1 MLGFTVLGSSVLDVS
16 ILSPPVPQLLGI
28 AAFGALGAAIATP
41 TKRWW
46 THALPILILGSAGAL
61 AAASYVVD
69 LERRVHSTFPHSF
82 YVWAWLPLFALA
94 VTAASWGRTR
104 VWQRAVRVTS
114 VVLLTA
120 FAGTLVNLHYGYLPD
135 VRALLGQ
142 PEPEQIPRGE
152 LGSRGLARRKQG
164 ALVELDVPATR
175 SRFHHR
181 PAMVWLPPAWFHG
194 HVALPVIVLLSGTP
208 GRPEDLVRA
217 GAVDAVAER
226 YASLHRGRA
235 PIIVLPDDNGS
246 FFGDTECVNG
256 PLGHAETYLTVDV
269 PTFVHK
275 RFGATI
281 DPDQWAI
288 GGISEGGTCAL
299 VLALRHPDVYRHV
312 LDISGDP
319 YPNVGVGPNG
329 ETRATQHL
337 YGGDASQWAAHN
349 PISLMESHPFPGDS
363 AWFAAGAQDSSHLR
377 AAHMLAA
384 AAKRACI
391 TTIFTSSPGGHSFM
405 YFKVALR
412 DALPWLA
419 DQVSRSAAGVRNPA
433 CARGVSADLA
443 SRS

>member
-1 MLGFTVLGSSVLDVS
+1 VLDVS
-16 ILSPPVPQLLGI
+16 ILAPPVPQLVGI
-28 AAFGALGAAIATP
+28 AAFAALGVAIAVP
-41 TKRWW
+41 TTRWW
-46 THALPILILGSAGAL
+46 THTLPITIVASAVVL
-61 AAASYVVD
+61 ASASYVVD

-94 VTAASWGRTR
+94 VTAVGWGATPR
-104 VWQRAVRVTS
+104 WQRAVRVTS
-114 VVLLTA
+114 IVLLAA
-120 FAGTLVNLHYGYLPD
+120 FAGTLVNLQYGYLPD
-135 VRALLGQ
+135 VRALLGR
-142 PEPEQIPRGE
+142 PEPEQIPPGE

-164 ALVELDVPATR
+164 ALVALDVPATT

-194 HVALPVIVLLSGTP
+194 HVALPVIVLLAGTP
-208 GRPEDLVRA
+208 GRPEDLVSA
-217 GAVDAVAER
+217 GAIDSAAER
-226 YASLHRGRA
+226 YASAHRGRA

-269 PTFVHK
+269 PAFVRK
-275 RFGATI
+275 RFGAAT
-281 DPDQWAI
+281 DPRQWAI

-319 YPNVGVGPNG
+319 YPNLGVGPG
-329 ETRATQHL
+329 GQSRATQDL
-337 YGGDASQWAAHN
+337 YGGDKSQWAAHN
-349 PISLMESHPFPGDS
+349 PVSLMASHPFPGDS

-391 TTIFTSSPGGHSFM
+391 TTIFTSSPGGHTFM

-419 DQVSRSAAGVRNPA
+419 DQVSGSQASGAPGATCTRGGASA
-433 CARGVSADLA
+433 
-443 SRS
+443 